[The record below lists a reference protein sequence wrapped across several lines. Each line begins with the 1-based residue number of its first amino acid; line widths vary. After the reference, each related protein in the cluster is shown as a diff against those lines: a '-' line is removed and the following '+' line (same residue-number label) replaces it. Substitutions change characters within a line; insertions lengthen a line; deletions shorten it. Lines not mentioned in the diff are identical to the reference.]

1 MDRIVYKS
9 LKNYKYELLLPYWYQ
24 TDIKTEK
31 QIRIETT
38 GIKTF
43 VSLDLDGLLKISAGY
58 AWDGPSG
65 PTFDTKSFMR
75 GSLVHDALYQ
85 LMREEKLDHIKY
97 RDTADQ
103 ILKKICLED
112 GMGSFRAAYVYRFV
126 SWFGGSS
133 AKPTDETKEYI
144 LAP

>member
-1 MDRIVYKS
+1 MDQVVYKN
-9 LKNYKYELLLPYWYQ
+9 LKNYKYELVRSYDYQ
-24 TDIKTEK
+24 TNIKTDS
-31 QIRIETT
+31 RVHV
-38 GIKTF
+38 GHRIKTF
-43 VSLDLDGLLKISAGY
+43 VSLDPDGLLHIEAGY

-65 PTFDTKSFMR
+65 PTFDTKTFMR

-112 GMGSFRAAYVYRFV
+112 GMSAFRAAYVYRFV

-133 AKPTDETKEYI
+133 AKPTDETKELI
-144 LAP
+144 VAP